1 MRSIIYLAVSALAA
15 VVAAQDNAFN
25 VPKGGYQFEAGKPTT
40 LSWEPS
46 TDGTVSLR
54 LQKGDGTS
62 FTPGSGM
69 VIVENIPNSGTYSFT
84 PSASL
89 GPGSDYTIQIIDDEN
104 PENFNFTPAFSV
116 DGTTGTATAL
126 PTATGTTTKSESSTG
141 TASTSAATTSGTA
154 TTLSTTAST
163 SASTAT
169 SSTAST
175 TTSAAETTATGEP
188 TSAPDP
194 NGAMSVKLPGSMLTA
209 VLALMA
215 FL

>member
-25 VPKGGYQFEAGKPTT
+25 VPKGGYEFEAGKPTS

-62 FTPGSGM
+62 FTAGSGM
-69 VIVENIPNSGTYSFT
+69 VIVENIPNSGSYTFT
-84 PSASL
+84 PSAGL

-141 TASTSAATTSGTA
+141 TATTSATTSGTA
-154 TTLSTTAST
+154 TTLSTTTST
-163 SASTAT
+163 SASTT

-175 TTSAAETTATGEP
+175 TTTSAAETSATGEP